1 MLESK
6 LDKNNIGILSI
17 DIDGNDYWVWKE
29 ISVIDPLIVII
40 EFNSVFGFNQKV
52 SVPYKENF
60 FRTKAHYSNLFWEPL
75 LKPLNSWQLKKVMNF
90 FQLIVQEI
98 TLILLKKNLY
108 KKINFKLKKK
118 FIKANLEKAVI
129 LEEIKLLLDIMKD

>member
-1 MLESK
+1 M
-6 LDKNNIGILSI
+6 
-17 DIDGNDYWVWKE
+17 WKE

-60 FRTKAHYSNLFWEPL
+60 SRTKAHYSNLFFKPL

>member
-1 MLESK
+1 MYLGLIRKSASHTKKIFPEPK
-6 LDKNNIGILSI
+6 LIIQIYFGGASI
-17 DIDGNDYWVWKE
+17 EAFKF
-29 ISVIDPLIVII
+29 LAA
-40 EFNSVFGFNQKV
+40 QKG
-52 SVPYKENF
+52 YE
-60 FRTKAHYSNLFWEPL
+60 
-75 LKPLNSWQLKKVMNF
+75 F

-108 KKINFKLKKK
+108 KKINFKLKK